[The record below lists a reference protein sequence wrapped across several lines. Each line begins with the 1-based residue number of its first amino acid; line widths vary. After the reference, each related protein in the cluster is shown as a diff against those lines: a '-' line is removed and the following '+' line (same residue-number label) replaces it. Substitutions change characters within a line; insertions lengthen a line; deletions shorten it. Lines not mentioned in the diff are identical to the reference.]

1 MPEKPRSAFWAVAVF
16 AVAALFV
23 LLVALVANVPHSS
36 EPAPEGSEAFAPP
49 NDSQSPSTSPA
60 FSAESSDLVFIS
72 KRGYISESGCPTVI
86 GEVKNGG
93 NASMKDILLTASFYC
108 SSGKLIGAKEDLS
121 AIISSYTEIPILA
134 PGETSPFKIA
144 LSREQIAQLE
154 HFDVDKL
161 AKFKVDS
168 EYTSTDEL
176 LYKQFELTQS
186 RGELDSSTGQ
196 YTVKGTVKNIG
207 NETVEQ
213 LKVVGTFYD
222 NQTQIIDV
230 ISTYLVDTQIPGEE
244 ATFTLKEPDETI
256 AQRIETYAV
265 QAVGS

>member
-60 FSAESSDLVFIS
+60 SSAESSDLVFIS

-230 ISTYLVDTQIPGEE
+230 ISTYLVDTQILGEE